1 MMRSLLSIAM
11 LLAGCA
17 TMPADLSGRAANPI
31 VRCLSH
37 AELQAETAEQTQRL
51 AAALD
56 EMARLPITELKQRR
70 YADYQGAPGQWDLPT
85 LLGRHFVPEGP
96 CDYRTQFWQSLADPE
111 ARALAR
117 RMAPSLDTWNRDHV
131 R

>member
-1 MMRSLLSIAM
+1 MVQIRLSFAM

-17 TMPADLSGRAANPI
+17 TTLAGPPRPVVNPI
-31 VRCLSH
+31 VGCLSH
-37 AELQAETAEQTQRL
+37 AELQAETSEQTQRL

-56 EMARLPITELKQRR
+56 EMARLPIDDLKQRR
-70 YADYQGAPGQWDLPT
+70 YPDYQGTPGQWDLPT
-85 LLGRHFVPEGP
+85 LLGKHFVPEGP
-96 CDYRTQFWQSLADPE
+96 CDYRTQFWQSLAAPE

-117 RMAPSLDTWNRDHV
+117 RMAPSLDSWNRDHV